1 MSSNTFARVL
11 LFLGALFFVWY
22 AFFRK
27 AVLPGVQYGAAGTVV
42 GTTANIG
49 ATANAAASQ
58 SIATA
63 SNAAQAGIAAGVTSI
78 FGFITNGVAQ
88 SIGGNN
94 GSYGSGT
101 DTGEDPNTA
110 YPDFTQDSYFDDSYS
125 DSGAIDSSI

>member
-1 MSSNTFARVL
+1 MSGNRLARVL
-11 LFLGALFFVWY
+11 LFLGAIGFAWW

-27 AVLPGVQYGAAGTVV
+27 TPAPGVQYGAAGTVV